1 MRTIAQALLIV
12 LLAAAQLAAPLLHAH
27 VGGEVLLGRVHLPG
41 MEALSAPTVLPMDQ
55 ATAQAPDFAAPE
67 PGLVVGVATGMQW
80 KAAPVLLSAPALAAA
95 LPASRPAGAVSCPR
109 GPPPVFI
116 PDFSPSPPGLT
127 QAAPRAPP
135 RLFPV

>member
-27 VGGEVLLGRVHLPG
+27 VGGEVLLGQVHLPG
-41 MEALSAPTVLPMDQ
+41 MEAL
-55 ATAQAPDFAAPE
+55 AAPADQPMAQEALDLAAQE
-67 PGLVVGVATGMQW
+67 PGLVVGVATGMQC
-80 KAAPVLLSAPALAAA
+80 KAAPIVQQAPALAAA
-95 LPASRPAGAVSCPR
+95 PPPARPVGAVASPR
-109 GPPPVFI
+109 GPPLVFV

-135 RLFPV
+135 RVCPV

>member
-27 VGGEVLLGRVHLPG
+27 VGGEVLLGQVHLPG
-41 MEALSAPTVLPMDQ
+41 MEALSAPADQ
-55 ATAQAPDFAAPE
+55 ATAQALDFAAQE

-95 LPASRPAGAVSCPR
+95 LPADRPAGAAPSPR
-109 GPPPVFI
+109 GPPPIFI